1 MSWTTVFLT
10 ASFRTSS
17 SAFYSVDRQ
26 FGNCSRWSRNGSVHW
41 MLGSESTLC
50 FWTFRKLSTVLIVQ
64 FCKKKWSL
72 WDLMTFLYGGWRA
85 TCMHTDA
92 SFVQM
97 LSAPFLLAG
106 PSRSSG
112 VPQGSVLGPLLFVL
126 YVSDLPSFVL
136 SSSCAMF
143 ADDSLLYNTTC
154 SASAPN
160 SSKHPPACCPLQED
174 ASRVQSWADQWNTLF
189 NAAKSSHMIIS
200 RSPVHSSPSITLHDI
215 PVPYVTCTRHLG
227 LLISSTLKWSAH
239 VESLLSRVCWKVA
252 LLKRLLF
259 HCYLSLHTFSF
270 LYTALIRPCLEY
282 ATVVG
287 DDCSSHDS
295 HSLERTQLSL
305 ARSALSLRIP
315 DPTLLRAH
323 SSRCLS
329 LGLLAG
335 RPSPGGDGAAWQAT
349 PLLAACP
356 RTWSSLSP
364 REALLCIFPG
374 KYSLRKPKSMEVPL
388 CSTSAHLSPFLPS
401 CSILWNTLPASVTSC
416 SSLSSFASSLDS
428 FFVNDKFSYG
438 LPP

>member
-1 MSWTTVFLT
+1 MIEEWQCALD
-10 ASFRTSS
+10 A
-17 SAFYSVDRQ
+17 
-26 FGNCSRWSRNGSVHW
+26 GKSVHALFLDVSKAFDRVDHSVLQEKMKSLGFDDLPLRW
-41 MLGSESTLC
+41 MTSYLHGRSICTNVERSISSC
-50 FWTFRKLSTVLIVQ
+50 
-64 FCKKKWSL
+64 
-72 WDLMTFLYGGWRA
+72 RA
-85 TCMHTDA
+85 I
-92 SFVQM
+92 
-97 LSAPFLLAG
+97 
-106 PSRSSG
+106 SSG

-126 YVSDLPSFVL
+126 YVSDLPSFVS

-160 SSKHPPACCPLQED
+160 SSKPPQACCPLQED
-174 ASRVQSWADQWNTLF
+174 ASRVQSWADQWNTIF

-259 HCYLSLHTFSF
+259 RCYLPLHTFSF
-270 LYTALIRPCLEY
+270 VYTALLRPCLEY
-282 ATVVG
+282 ATVVW

-295 HSLERTQLSL
+295 HSLERIQLSL
-305 ARSALSLRIP
+305 ARSALSLHSHSSALTLPKMSLLRTLGW
-315 DPTLLRAH
+315 PTLAWRRRCSKLLLFWQLVHGLGPPCLQDKLSSA
-323 SSRCLS
+323 SSRC
-329 LGLLAG
+329 
-335 RPSPGGDGAAWQAT
+335 
-349 PLLAACP
+349 
-356 RTWSSLSP
+356 
-364 REALLCIFPG
+364 
-374 KYSLRKPKSMEVPL
+374 KYSLRNPKSMEVPL
-388 CSTSAHLSPFLPS
+388 CSTSAHLSSFLPS

-428 FFVNDKFSYG
+428 FFVDDKFSYG